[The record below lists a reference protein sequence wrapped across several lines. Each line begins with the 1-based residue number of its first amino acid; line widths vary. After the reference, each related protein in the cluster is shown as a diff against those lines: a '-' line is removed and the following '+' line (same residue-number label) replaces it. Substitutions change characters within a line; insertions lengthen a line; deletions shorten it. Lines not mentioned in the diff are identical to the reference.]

1 MYTAPHKVGSHLKAA
16 GEEHWLTNPSSLLQR
31 EGVMY
36 TAPHKVGSHLK
47 AAGEG
52 GIAYMVYSTLQE
64 LPKIKR
70 AAPNARYII
79 LPSVGIRDILDLR
92 IRSSK

>member
-1 MYTAPHKVGSHLKAA
+1 
-16 GEEHWLTNPSSLLQR
+16 
-31 EGVMY
+31 MY

-70 AAPNARYII
+70 AAPNARYAIY
-79 LPSVGIRDILDLR
+79 PSVGDP
-92 IRSSK
+92 

>member
-1 MYTAPHKVGSHLKAA
+1 
-16 GEEHWLTNPSSLLQR
+16 
-31 EGVMY
+31 MY

-79 LPSVGIRDILDLR
+79 LLCVRDP
-92 IRSSK
+92 